1 VSLIEAVGY
10 SSSAL
15 AGLASSQAN
24 RFLFYQS
31 NEIFLDMAPAVSLF
45 DQGLAAIDPQEM
57 NLNDM
62 KNKAVVRMADG
73 GYNDNSSL
81 AYLMHEIQK
90 KDKHTPFTIMLV
102 DSDFRHHDVSDRYSI
117 RKKYQKEKIHD
128 LFYLKIFSLLKREIL
143 HEFENKDLRVSLVR
157 LSVETVRDSFID
169 IKPGHRGEII
179 VFRTVSKNFTHRL
192 FNGLIPH
199 KKQIFDVYKKEF
211 EIIRKDIPEV
221 VYDELFK
228 YLN

>member
-1 VSLIEAVGY
+1 
-10 SSSAL
+10 
-15 AGLASSQAN
+15 
-24 RFLFYQS
+24 
-31 NEIFLDMAPAVSLF
+31 
-45 DQGLAAIDPQEM
+45 
-57 NLNDM
+57 
-62 KNKAVVRMADG
+62 
-73 GYNDNSSL
+73 
-81 AYLMHEIQK
+81 
-90 KDKHTPFTIMLV
+90 MLV